1 MMRAGMIPE
10 VISTFLS
17 LLEVSSCGP
26 LVEYFFTV
34 TVFLLGLC
42 WTAQWYQ
49 SLKQREVKSPFLIFI
64 VFLDRQ
70 TLGELTCLLWT

>member
-1 MMRAGMIPE
+1 MRAGMIPE
-10 VISTFLS
+10 VISIWLS
-17 LLEVSSCGP
+17 LLEVLSWGP
-26 LVEYFFTV
+26 LAELFFTV

-49 SLKQREVKSPFLIFI
+49 SLKKREVKSPFVIVI

>member
-1 MMRAGMIPE
+1 MRAGMIPE

-26 LVEYFFTV
+26 LAELFFTV
-34 TVFLLGLC
+34 TVSLLGLC

-49 SLKQREVKSPFLIFI
+49 YRGK
-64 VFLDRQ
+64 
-70 TLGELTCLLWT
+70 